1 MSLQEQLEHIKTE
14 YPEAWEYL
22 NEPNEARLPRFDDN
36 DEMITEEEEK

>member
-1 MSLQEQLEHIKTE
+1 MSLQEQLEHIKVE